1 MVESKSKLVVDFF
14 CAEKQFVEYSAKM
27 EAFATKSLLKELRK
41 KKVPI
46 GVLTT
51 DRSGSLKKLMK
62 DVNSEL
68 QEANLP
74 VIKHC
79 F

>member
-1 MVESKSKLVVDFF
+1 
-14 CAEKQFVEYSAKM
+14 
-27 EAFATKSLLKELRK
+27 
-41 KKVPI
+41 
-46 GVLTT
+46 VLTT